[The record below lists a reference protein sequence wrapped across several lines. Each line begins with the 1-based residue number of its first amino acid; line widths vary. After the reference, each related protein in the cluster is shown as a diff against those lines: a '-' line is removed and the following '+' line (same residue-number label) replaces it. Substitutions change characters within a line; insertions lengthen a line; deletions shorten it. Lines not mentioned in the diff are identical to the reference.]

1 MVLAHLA
8 EDSDVG
14 AVLDEVVSD
23 HGSNMILRSIG
34 SKSNLYLESLVHLIC
49 QSLISSISNNGF
61 QG

>member
-34 SKSNLYLESLVHLIC
+34 LKSNLFLENIVHLS
-49 QSLISSISNNGF
+49 QLSV
-61 QG
+61 